1 MHSVIG
7 RTQSSVHEF
16 EFFDSGERQRLVM
29 DIIQDVEWGN
39 SEHLGRQ
46 DALLLRAGTVCVGPG
61 MHSAGAKKTAGALAM
76 NRTKC
81 ATVRLGEH
89 KFGLYNKKTGAYHL
103 HLDLTDAESRG
114 EGKLKTYQFAKKWVS
129 FGVDRPGARCC
140 APGIIP
146 RVSLRTG
153 SLSRFS

>member
-1 MHSVIG
+1 
-7 RTQSSVHEF
+7 
-16 EFFDSGERQRLVM
+16 
-29 DIIQDVEWGN
+29 
-39 SEHLGRQ
+39 
-46 DALLLRAGTVCVGPG
+46 
-61 MHSAGAKKTAGALAM
+61 M

-129 FGVDRPGARCC
+129 FGVDRPGA
-140 APGIIP
+140 PGIIH